1 MLDIS
6 NFLSLTRNSFL
17 TVSISLAMYG
27 ILLNIN
33 EEDERLRMLFKVMIS
48 LILFYTLIIIAIVY
62 MNMSMKSEAFFRYH
76 IYMNVIVIP
85 MLCFLI
91 LYLTMIV

>member
-1 MLDIS
+1 M
-6 NFLSLTRNSFL
+6 

-33 EEDERLRMLFKVMIS
+33 EEDERLRILFKVMIS
-48 LILFYTLIIIAIVY
+48 LILFYTLVIIVVVY
-62 MNMSMKSEAFFRYH
+62 MNMSIKSEAFFRYH

-85 MLCFLI
+85 ILCFLI
-91 LYLTMIV
+91 MYLTIIV